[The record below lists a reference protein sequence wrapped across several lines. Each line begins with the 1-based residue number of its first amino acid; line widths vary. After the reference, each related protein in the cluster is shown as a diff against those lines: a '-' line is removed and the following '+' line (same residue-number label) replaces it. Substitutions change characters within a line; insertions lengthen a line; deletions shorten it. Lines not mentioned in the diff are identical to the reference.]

1 MKKLIVF
8 IIATLLTF
16 GAGVLSAPTANA
28 EAVKVFDNGT
38 VRLEKADR
46 KIQKRELA
54 YVEFRRDGRAYIE
67 FNDGSAWRFAPCEY
81 EDSPLCFWDARTAG
95 NRVGDSF
102 IRYGGKTFYLKTFRL

>member
-16 GAGVLSAPTANA
+16 GVGVLSAPSANA

-46 KIQKRELA
+46 KIQKRELRYVELQTSWA
-54 YVEFRRDGRAYIE
+54 YVE

-81 EDSPLCFWDARTAG
+81 EDSPRCWWDAGHSG
-95 NRVGDSF
+95 NGIGSSF
-102 IRYGGKTFYLKTFRL
+102 IRYGGKTFRL